1 MKIPLLLRE
10 IEARTEDAADKETVL
25 KILDMEEASIS
36 KIIKQIRGPTALT
49 FFNLFR
55 LERVCRRIGR
65 QNEVAE
71 EL

>member
-36 KIIKQIRGPTALT
+36 KIIKQIRGPVALT
-49 FFNLFR
+49 LAFHLQLCLQENWTTK
-55 LERVCRRIGR
+55 
-65 QNEVAE
+65 
-71 EL
+71 